1 MYQIDK
7 SGKTTTH
14 LTEGKGELTTN
25 YIFSITEDY
34 DGDLWIGGL
43 DGGLVK
49 WDKSRQ
55 RKQVFDVNWIHSI
68 MAINHHQIAVATVNG
83 FCIIDKQSGT
93 VKPYA
98 TTQDLNEQNASA
110 YIISMLFNDDGT
122 VWLGT
127 EGGGLSLYNMNTHE
141 LKTFTTHE
149 GMLSDDVYS
158 LQRDSQGGIWAS
170 TGKGL
175 AIVKDFQVSNLNY
188 IYDIDKV
195 YNKSSY
201 TQLSDGR
208 FAYGSTNG
216 AVFISPDAV
225 MMVDYQAPLRFTDLR
240 VEYLNPHEAR
250 QLHPCI
256 YQMLVDKDVH
266 LGYSH
271 NSFVVTFESINYR
284 FQHDIA
290 YQYIL
295 DGYEKSWSNLSSNG
309 SVRYTNVS
317 PGTYTLKVRSLRKVM
332 EKLYPSRHYPYESHS
347 PGGTHGMH
355 G

>member
-1 MYQIDK
+1 
-7 SGKTTTH
+7 
-14 LTEGKGELTTN
+14 
-25 YIFSITEDY
+25 
-34 DGDLWIGGL
+34 
-43 DGGLVK
+43 
-49 WDKSRQ
+49 
-55 RKQVFDVNWIHSI
+55 

-195 YNKSSY
+195 YNKSS
-201 TQLSDGR
+201 G
-208 FAYGSTNG
+208 
-216 AVFISPDAV
+216 
-225 MMVDYQAPLRFTDLR
+225 
-240 VEYLNPHEAR
+240 
-250 QLHPCI
+250 
-256 YQMLVDKDVH
+256 
-266 LGYSH
+266 
-271 NSFVVTFESINYR
+271 SFVK
-284 FQHDIA
+284 DIA
-290 YQYIL
+290 YERNTDRSSVDGASSSAYYKLVFCTRNCIYVLNNNDTVSQYINDDVRNVFAMNDGKIFIQHYDEL
-295 DGYEKSWSNLSSNG
+295 DLHNSPSSISSYSISASMNNTIGVEQNNKIFTYDNDSGKSCFVDSSGNKTLITSSYFDSNSDRDNVCSDGYRIYTIGSNNTLVILESNGTEKTKQFTPIANTQNYRAITSNENYLYVSGYNSSTTRNELIVLSNL
-309 SVRYTNVS
+309 R
-317 PGTYTLKVRSLRKVM
+317 
-332 EKLYPSRHYPYESHS
+332 
-347 PGGTHGMH
+347 
-355 G
+355 

>member
-1 MYQIDK
+1 
-7 SGKTTTH
+7 
-14 LTEGKGELTTN
+14 
-25 YIFSITEDY
+25 
-34 DGDLWIGGL
+34 
-43 DGGLVK
+43 
-49 WDKSRQ
+49 
-55 RKQVFDVNWIHSI
+55 

-216 AVFISPDAV
+216 AVFFSPDAV

-240 VEYLNPHEAR
+240 VEYLNPHEAK

-256 YQMLVDKDVH
+256 YQMLVD
-266 LGYSH
+266 
-271 NSFVVTFESINYR
+271 
-284 FQHDIA
+284 
-290 YQYIL
+290 
-295 DGYEKSWSNLSSNG
+295 
-309 SVRYTNVS
+309 
-317 PGTYTLKVRSLRKVM
+317 
-332 EKLYPSRHYPYESHS
+332 
-347 PGGTHGMH
+347 
-355 G
+355 